1 MRPSPYYKEGH
12 RDKNGKMNSKNRVV
26 TALKHMKPDH
36 VPLDG
41 DWRPDVWTKLED
53 HFKTEDSEKIM
64 QHLGLDI
71 RRPEFE
77 PAKTFAERATPSPW
91 PIMDIGV
98 GEKNLVI
105 LREDGWCED
114 EYGICRVPNST
125 GLYWHYSRH
134 PLADA
139 NREDIAR
146 YRFPDPQAEERYIQ
160 TNLDLKKWGDEFFT
174 IVEMKNIFKLCWELR
189 GFEQFMMDMSLDP
202 PLVEALADRALEH
215 LTAQSQQYSQRRIDL
230 LMLAGDIAMQEG
242 MMLSPG
248 MWRRYFKPRLKQ
260 LLDQT
265 KSAHDVYFMFHS
277 DGNMEPVMEDLIE
290 IGFDAVTPVQPECM
304 DVDEIKKRYGQS
316 LCLHGTISCQQTL
329 PFGSA
334 EDVAAEVKQ
343 RIECCGQDGGFILAP
358 SNTLQPDVPLENIL
372 SLYETSRIG

>member
-1 MRPSPYYKEGH
+1 L
-12 RDKNGKMNSKNRVV
+12 NSKERVEA
-26 TALKHMKPDH
+26 ALNHRKPDR

-41 DWRPDVWTKLED
+41 DWRPDVWSKLETYYE
-53 HFKTEDSEKIM
+53 TEDEDKIM
-64 QHLGLDI
+64 QQLGLDI

-77 PAKTFAERATPSPW
+77 PAKAFAERATPSPW

-98 GEKNLVI
+98 GKKNLVI
-105 LREDGWCED
+105 LRENGWCED

-125 GLYWHYSRH
+125 GLYWHYSHH
-134 PLADA
+134 PLGKADK
-139 NREDIAR
+139 RDITC
-146 YRFPDPQAEERYIQ
+146 YRFPDTYAEERYIPMNQ
-160 TNLDLKKWGDEFFT
+160 DLKKWGSEFFT

-189 GFEQFMMDMSLDP
+189 GFEQFMLDMSLNP
-202 PLVEALADRALEH
+202 ALVETLADRALEY
-215 LTAQSQQYSQRRIDL
+215 LTAQSLQYAQRGIDL
-230 LMLAGDIAMQEG
+230 LMLAGDIAMQDR

-248 MWRRYFKPRLKQ
+248 MWRRTFKPRLKQ

-265 KSAHDVYFMFHS
+265 RSAHDVYFMFHS

-304 DVDEIKKRYGQS
+304 DVAEMKRRYGQS

-334 EDVAAEVKQ
+334 EDVATEVQQ
-343 RIECCGQDGGFILAP
+343 RIECCSQDGGLILAP
-358 SNTLQPDVPLENIL
+358 SNTLQPDVPLENIFA
-372 SLYETSRIG
+372 LYETAQSG